1 MYFAASSGDCP
12 CDCPSSAMPEQPA
25 VCGLRRRQLLGAAL
39 MGGLGAWGLPAVACP
54 PEAVAEAAHVV
65 APRNVCMECLARR
78 AQQRSAFVN
87 KELP

>member
-1 MYFAASSGDCP
+1 
-12 CDCPSSAMPEQPA
+12 
-25 VCGLRRRQLLGAAL
+25 

-78 AQQRSAFVN
+78 AQQRSAFVY